1 MIEPAVSVFLGF
13 SLAMDA
19 LAVSVAMVV
28 CSSLHFSA
36 GPVIRVSG
44 VFGLFQALMPL
55 AGWAF
60 AGRALSI
67 VGGVDHWIAFGLLSF
82 VGGRMIL
89 EATRK
94 REECLFPK
102 DPSRGLPLLLLA
114 IGTSLD
120 ALAAGV
126 SFMPLGLD
134 PAFTS
139 LVIGLVTFCT
149 VAAGMNLANRIG
161 RRGGEK
167 AAMIGGVILIGIG
180 LKILLS
186 HLAV

>member
-1 MIEPAVSVFLGF
+1 LIEPAVSVFLGF

-44 VFGLFQALMPL
+44 VFGLFQALMPV

-102 DPSRGLPLLLLA
+102 DPSRGLPFF
-114 IGTSLD
+114 SW
-120 ALAAGV
+120 
-126 SFMPLGLD
+126 
-134 PAFTS
+134 
-139 LVIGLVTFCT
+139 
-149 VAAGMNLANRIG
+149 R
-161 RRGGEK
+161 
-167 AAMIGGVILIGIG
+167 
-180 LKILLS
+180 
-186 HLAV
+186 